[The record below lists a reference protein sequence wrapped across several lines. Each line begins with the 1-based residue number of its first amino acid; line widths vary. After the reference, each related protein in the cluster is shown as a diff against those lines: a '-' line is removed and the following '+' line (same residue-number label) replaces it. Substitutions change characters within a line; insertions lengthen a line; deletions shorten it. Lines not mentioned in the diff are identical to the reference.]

1 MILPQLFWKLALP
14 PPHDQRAIVIP
25 DPRHG
30 DRGIVRHAIRGQTGR
45 GDFGAAIIGIV
56 KRDIETG
63 VLEAARI
70 GRKCSCRGNDQRRRN
85 EKTLHQHPPKLRK

>member
-1 MILPQLFWKLALP
+1 MILPQLFWKLARP
-14 PPHDQRAIVIP
+14 PDQRAIVIA

-56 KRDIETG
+56 KRDIGTG
-63 VLEAARI
+63 VLEAAVAEMA
-70 GRKCSCRGNDQRRRN
+70 GAEETRKVFIITPIKCIN
-85 EKTLHQHPPKLRK
+85 